1 MGKFFYATIIELIIA
16 TIVFSIL
23 WFLIPFISS
32 VLNLKPFYVS
42 IFICGFIILVSLLG
56 IRFFKDK
63 YLKFIPTII
72 ALILSFITVTVM
84 RTRYYTNSYKDGV
97 LITQEKVYNRFGIEI
112 LDYNGYNEV
121 LIISTEEEDPEYSED
136 DYETDE
142 EDYEIVID

>member
-1 MGKFFYATIIELIIA
+1 
-16 TIVFSIL
+16 
-23 WFLIPFISS
+23 
-32 VLNLKPFYVS
+32 
-42 IFICGFIILVSLLG
+42 
-56 IRFFKDK
+56 
-63 YLKFIPTII
+63 
-72 ALILSFITVTVM
+72 M